1 MEKFLEKLSSYNILN
16 NLFPGAVYCF
26 LMRVMCSVNFT
37 SDNIISDILI
47 FYFVG
52 MIISRVGSVVIEPI
66 YKKIKIVSFA
76 EYPKYIEAE
85 KKDAK
90 IVVLSETNNTYR
102 TMVALCIVV
111 LLSMLAIFI
120 FNLLDWNK
128 RAIVYIT
135 IGLLAIL
142 FSLSYRK
149 QTKYVKS
156 RVEKQTN
163 HQEGNS

>member
-26 LMRVMCSVNFT
+26 LMRVICLVDFT

-66 YKKIKIVSFA
+66 YKKIRIVSFA

-85 KKDAK
+85 KKDAQ
-90 IVVLSETNNTYR
+90 IAILSETNNTYR
-102 TMVALCIVV
+102 TMVALCVV
-111 LLSMLAIFI
+111 ILLSILTIFI
-120 FNLLDWNK
+120 FNRLGWDK
-128 RAIVYIT
+128 RIIVYIA

-149 QTKYVKS
+149 QTKYVKI